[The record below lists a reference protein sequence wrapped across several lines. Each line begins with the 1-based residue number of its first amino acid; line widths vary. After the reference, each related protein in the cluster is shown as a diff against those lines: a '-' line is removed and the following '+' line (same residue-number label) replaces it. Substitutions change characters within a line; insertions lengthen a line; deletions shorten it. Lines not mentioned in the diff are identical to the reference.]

1 MQYPRFLLLLLLL
14 VNSLAA
20 DNTWLRIQTDN
31 FEIYTPQ
38 SERKAKEIL
47 LYFEQLREF
56 FLAYWKL
63 KPDPGTPVRIVYFG
77 NEKLYTPFR
86 PHKTAAGFFQHGIDR
101 DWIVI
106 GPQTQGW
113 ERLVC
118 HEYTHLMVKQSG
130 LAIPLWLNEGL
141 AEIYSTFRPVG
152 NKVEIGNLIG
162 GHFEAIRHGWIPLS
176 RLIEIHHGDPEYGGK
191 QTAQFYAQSWGL
203 THMLMLE
210 REHRAVYARVLEQL
224 VKGTP
229 APEAFQQAGLTQDQL
244 DKDLSLYLRRN
255 EEFYAGVI
263 PFQSQRST
271 AAWKSTRVS
280 NVEVDAVLALLQM
293 HSPSSQ
299 SDAEARLAALP
310 AGERHTEE
318 ALAYAAW
325 RKSDMAAARQ
335 HFAQAIALGADN
347 AKVFYDAAR
356 ASLHAGSRDEA
367 SIQYLK
373 KALDLYPTW
382 TEARLQLLDHY
393 VLMARYSEALNLATT
408 FKSISPS
415 LASRLFRAISYTEA
429 MLKSLPRARQS
440 QQRARQFARN
450 DFDQLE
456 CDKLD
461 SFIAQLDAAGS
472 DADTLR
478 TFLAQQMRDAQLRA
492 EAHAATGYGVPQELE
507 PFEPTEAPVI
517 RRNNL
522 APTAAAA
529 STVNPFVPA
538 NTRKLEAVLEHMDC
552 SLDHPRLRLRKPDD
566 STIEV
571 QILDPTRVN
580 LQIVGAAKETQYLDL
595 QCGPQSHKVQIT
607 YLLPAADNQPGEL
620 IGIGFL

>member
-1 MQYPRFLLLLLLL
+1 MQFPRFLLCLLLLL
-14 VNSLAA
+14 GSLRA
-20 DNTWLRIQTDN
+20 DTSWLRIQTDN

-38 SERKAKEIL
+38 GERKAKEIL

-56 FLAYWKL
+56 FLNYWKL
-63 KPDPGTPVRIVYFG
+63 KPDPGTPVRIVFFG

-86 PHKTAAGFFQHGIDR
+86 PHKAAAGFFQHGMDR

-106 GPQTQGW
+106 GQQTQGW

-130 LAIPLWLNEGL
+130 LPIPLWLNEGL

-162 GHFEAIRHGWIPLS
+162 GHFEAVRHGWIPLS
-176 RLIEIHHGDPEYGGK
+176 RLIEIHHGDPEYSGK

-210 REHRAVYARVLEQL
+210 REHRAVYAKVLEQL

-229 APEAFQQAGLTQDQL
+229 AHEAFQQAGLTPEQL
-244 DKDLSLYLRRN
+244 DRDLSLYLRRN
-255 EEFYAGVI
+255 DEFYAGVI

-280 NVEVDAVLALLQM
+280 NVEVDAVLALLQL
-293 HSPSSQ
+293 HSPRSQ

-325 RKSDMAAARQ
+325 RRHDMAAARQ

-356 ASLHAGSRDEA
+356 ASLHSGNKDEA

-373 KALDLYPTW
+373 KALELYPTW

-393 VLMARYSEALNLATT
+393 VLMARYAEALNLATS

-461 SFIAQLDAAGS
+461 NFIAQMDAAGS

-492 EAHAATGYGVPQELE
+492 EAQAATGYGLPQELE
-507 PFEPTEAPVI
+507 PFEQTEAPVI
-517 RRNNL
+517 KRNNL
-522 APTAAAA
+522 TPSAPT
-529 STVNPFVPA
+529 VDPFIPA

-552 SLDHPRLRLRKPDD
+552 SLEHPRLRLRLPDD
-566 STIEV
+566 STVEV
-571 QILDPTRVN
+571 RILDPTRVN
-580 LQIVGAAKETQYLDL
+580 LQIVGTPKETQYLDL

-607 YLLPAADNQPGEL
+607 YLLPAADGQPGEL